1 MPESVKYFILSSV
14 RFFITLI
21 PIKKGKQTLCHYL
34 VIYFF
39 KNFSFAKLVKIN
51 STFIWL
57 DFSDR
62 MQAMYFLTGLYEPQT
77 ILAAGRVLANK
88 NAPVY
93 LDVGANV
100 GLMGLQIFS
109 RHPTIKAHLFE
120 PDPKVFQALSRNIAA
135 NSLNQFKLNNLA
147 VSDRSDT
154 RLRFSQSLQASE
166 SGWGRLQN
174 QNNSKDLSIEVN
186 CQSLDDYLNLHS
198 ISEVDLLKIDVEGA
212 EMQVLKGALTSLK
225 GKKIKN
231 IICEINEEAL
241 AAFGNSGQDIKD
253 FLSELGFIES
263 SIAEM
268 NSVFY
273 LPS

>member
-39 KNFSFAKLVKIN
+39 KNFNFAKLVKIN

-241 AAFGNSGQDIKD
+241 TAFGNSGQDIKD
-253 FLSELGFIES
+253 FLSALGFIES